1 MSVFGDFQRVWV
13 QRFPESALPAA
24 WEEDVR
30 ANLTKHKQKVAI
42 LREEL
47 EKEEFYVEYLETLL
61 SDVEKHKAAS
71 QSNRTVPP
79 SGGDVNDLNDKTS
92 DSKQGSNS
100 NSLSK
105 KSESSLNSNKTDE
118 STPAETAENEEVQ
131 LRKTPVRLTER
142 SSVNQCINELSSN
155 LAAEAA
161 RRRCNSEIVQRSDIK
176 QENNVGVDQTS
187 PNQAKNRPTSQ
198 TGDFVTV
205 IEVNGLKLAESAAKK
220 AEESQQSSESSP
232 VDPVAVAKKKVPP
245 KPPPKVFSKRGA
257 SLPESGLAEDSP
269 PSSLGRR
276 IRNAESRESIAS
288 RASTP
293 SISEIVKSYESIN
306 SLSSERKRSG
316 GAATPRSIDEEAIS
330 TTPDLGEGTD
340 GEKSAPISLESIP
353 ATVPGSEDEPYYDQ
367 VPVDVNDGEYVYI
380 QAGGTGSS
388 ADETGSGGAPP
399 VPSAPV
405 APSAP
410 TAPRAPDSPLCVPTA
425 PNYVNIHYFIQ
436 EGGGD
441 TETSDTVSDLAD
453 SSDTPLLLRT
463 ISSDTE
469 ASATPPSLRK
479 LQHQE
484 SNKNAEAERLTMHH
498 CIIKSIIESETVYV
512 ECLYVMEKYMNAIKA
527 TLSTSQ
533 PVITEEEFNTIF
545 YKISELHDLH
555 KNFLDGL
562 NAAIA
567 TWEEPLSVGIHFKK
581 MAENI
586 NIYGAFLHNYGRAT
600 DAVRRR
606 CATSQS
612 FAHLT
617 KQISCHGQPMSLDDL
632 LHKPVARVQKNALVL
647 HDLIKYTPASHP
659 DHAMLTEA
667 LTMTQHFLDEFNII
681 QTKSMF
687 PNADRAQRR
696 LVKNSFIVELS
707 DGHRKL
713 RHLFLFNDVIACA
726 KYKAAGRDKFTFELK
741 WFIPLPD
748 IVVVEDDTVGANAA
762 DTRETSPANIVAL
775 KSQASTVRDQILAE
789 ERASVDDKKIR
800 LGGRG
805 AAEKQRKKLAEL
817 EAQLVLASPNLVFR
831 VGARAPGNAGSL
843 QRQHIFFLS
852 SEYER
857 TQWIDSIHALQSSSA
872 PPAGSSAISM
882 LELQAWVTACRSYL
896 QTDMGSYLLRSGRD
910 DSLLLGDLQLH
921 IGGMTAPL
929 DTAADYYI
937 VVEVDSY
944 GHYFRKVKSKLVCR
958 SAQPR
963 WNESFTLDLEGSQNL
978 RLLLYEDAARP
989 VLRGKCTIKLSREW
1003 VTESAAGG
1011 GVSRTVC
1018 VGGGSLTLRLRVL
1031 PPERSARRVPSA
1043 KPGALFGAKIT
1054 HVAKREKRDIPFIIS
1069 ACVREVERRGI
1080 HEVGVYRVSGSAS
1093 DLNRLKK
1100 SFETNAYEAEQ
1111 LLKEVDIHSVTG
1123 VLKLYL
1129 RELPEAL
1136 FTDALYPE
1144 LLKAWGST
1152 QGAGTS
1158 IDSGPAHTR
1167 RHALLKC
1174 YAQLPDLN
1182 KNCIDFLLNH
1192 FVKVN
1197 QHEGENKM
1205 SLHNLATVFGP
1216 TLLRPSSTGPASK
1229 QRPDSRDST
1238 LAASTVD
1245 AMAQAG
1251 ILYCLL
1257 QQRQLA
1263 AQLSSHH
1270 RAPTSLLD

>member
-30 ANLTKHKQKVAI
+30 ANLAKHKQKVAI

-61 SDVEKHKAAS
+61 SDVEKHKTSQGSRAA
-71 QSNRTVPP
+71 PP
-79 SGGDVNDLNDKTS
+79 SGTDTNDDKTS
-92 DSKQGSNS
+92 DSKQDSNTD
-100 NSLSK
+100 LT
-105 KSESSLNSNKTDE
+105 KSEISLKSDDSVE
-118 STPAETAENEEVQ
+118 APECEEVL
-131 LRKTPVRLTER
+131 LRNKPVNFAER

-155 LAAEAA
+155 LAAEA
-161 RRRCNSEIVQRSDIK
+161 RRRCNSEIVKRLEPDI
-176 QENNVGVDQTS
+176 VDLEINDKTQDKTRPAS
-187 PNQAKNRPTSQ
+187 QA
-198 TGDFVTV
+198 GDFVTV
-205 IEVNGLKLAESAAKK
+205 IEVNGLKVAENAAKK
-220 AEESQQSSESSP
+220 LDESPPSSESSST
-232 VDPVAVAKKKVPP
+232 DATATGKKKVPP
-245 KPPPKVFSKRGA
+245 KPPPKVFNKRGV
-257 SLPESGLAEDSP
+257 SLPETGLVDDSP

-276 IRNAESRESIAS
+276 LRNAESRESIAS

-293 SISEIVKSYESIN
+293 SISERVKSYESIN

-316 GAATPRSIDEEAIS
+316 GAATPRSIDEEG
-330 TTPDLGEGTD
+330 TPD
-340 GEKSAPISLESIP
+340 APASLESLP
-353 ATVPGSEDEPYYDQ
+353 APDEHYYDQ
-367 VPVDVNDGEYVYI
+367 VPVDINDGEYVYI
-380 QAGGTGSS
+380 QAGMTLSGEGGEGGSS
-388 ADETGSGGAPP
+388 ASTLPLAATAPP
-399 VPSAPV
+399 
-405 APSAP
+405 
-410 TAPRAPDSPLCVPTA
+410 APDSPLAAGA

-436 EGGGD
+436 QAGEG
-441 TETSDTVSDLAD
+441 TEASETSSELAD

-469 ASATPPSLRK
+469 ASATPPVLRK

-484 SNKNAEAERLTMHH
+484 SSISSNAEAERLTMHR
-498 CIIKSIIESETVYV
+498 CIVTSIIESENVYV

-533 PVITEEEFNTIF
+533 PVITEEEFGTIF

-555 KNFLDGL
+555 KNFLEGL
-562 NAAIA
+562 KNAVASY
-567 TWEEPLSVGIHFKK
+567 EEPLSVGIHFKK

-586 NIYGAFLHNYGRAT
+586 NVYGAFLHNYGRAT

-606 CATSQS
+606 CASSQR
-612 FAHLT
+612 FADLT
-617 KQISCHGQPMSLDDL
+617 RQIACRGQPMSLDDL

-667 LTMTQHFLDEFNII
+667 LNMTQHFLDEFNII

-726 KYKAAGRDKFTFELK
+726 KYKASGRDKFTFELK

-748 IVVVEDDTVGANAA
+748 IVVVEDEGSGGVTE
-762 DTRETSPANIVAL
+762 RETSPANIVAL
-775 KSQASTVRDQILAE
+775 KSQACTVRDQILAE
-789 ERASVDDKKIR
+789 ERASQDDKKIR

-817 EAQLVLASPNLVFR
+817 EGQLVLASPNLVFR
-831 VGARAPGNAGSL
+831 VGARAPGAAALS
-843 QRQHIFFLS
+843 RQHVFFLS

-857 TQWIDSIHALQSSSA
+857 TQWVDSIHALQASSA
-872 PPAGSSAISM
+872 PPAGSGTVSM
-882 LELQAWVTACRSYL
+882 LELQSWVTACRSYL

-944 GHYFRKVKSKLVCR
+944 GHYFRKAKSKLVCR

-963 WNESFTLDLEGSQNL
+963 WNESFTLELEGSQNL

-989 VLRGKCTIKLSREW
+989 VLRGKCTLKLSREW
-1003 VTESAAGG
+1003 VGES
-1011 GVSRTVC
+1011 VSRAVC
-1018 VGGGSLTLRLRVL
+1018 VGGGSLPLRVRLL
-1031 PPERSARRVPSA
+1031 PPERSARHVPSA

-1054 HVAKREKRDIPFIIS
+1054 HVAKREKRNIPFIIS

-1080 HEVGVYRVSGSAS
+1080 SEVGIYRVSGSAS

-1111 LLKEVDIHSVTG
+1111 LLKEVDVHSVTG
-1123 VLKLYL
+1123 ILKLYL

-1144 LLKAWGST
+1144 LLRAWGST
-1152 QGAGTS
+1152 QGAGAS
-1158 IDSGPAHTR
+1158 SDSGPAHTR

-1197 QHEGENKM
+1197 QHESENKM

-1216 TLLRPSSTGPASK
+1216 TLLRPSLAGGKLRAD
-1229 QRPDSRDST
+1229 Q
-1238 LAASTVD
+1238 LAAGTVD

-1251 ILYCLL
+1251 ILYTLL
-1257 QQRQLA
+1257 QQRHLA
-1263 AQLSSHH
+1263 QHLSAH
-1270 RAPTSLLD
+1270 RPHANPPPPLD

>member
-1 MSVFGDFQRVWV
+1 
-13 QRFPESALPAA
+13 
-24 WEEDVR
+24 
-30 ANLTKHKQKVAI
+30 
-42 LREEL
+42 
-47 EKEEFYVEYLETLL
+47 
-61 SDVEKHKAAS
+61 
-71 QSNRTVPP
+71 
-79 SGGDVNDLNDKTS
+79 
-92 DSKQGSNS
+92 
-100 NSLSK
+100 
-105 KSESSLNSNKTDE
+105 
-118 STPAETAENEEVQ
+118 
-131 LRKTPVRLTER
+131 
-142 SSVNQCINELSSN
+142 
-155 LAAEAA
+155 
-161 RRRCNSEIVQRSDIK
+161 
-176 QENNVGVDQTS
+176 
-187 PNQAKNRPTSQ
+187 
-198 TGDFVTV
+198 
-205 IEVNGLKLAESAAKK
+205 
-220 AEESQQSSESSP
+220 
-232 VDPVAVAKKKVPP
+232 
-245 KPPPKVFSKRGA
+245 
-257 SLPESGLAEDSP
+257 
-269 PSSLGRR
+269 
-276 IRNAESRESIAS
+276 
-288 RASTP
+288 
-293 SISEIVKSYESIN
+293 
-306 SLSSERKRSG
+306 
-316 GAATPRSIDEEAIS
+316 
-330 TTPDLGEGTD
+330 
-340 GEKSAPISLESIP
+340 
-353 ATVPGSEDEPYYDQ
+353 
-367 VPVDVNDGEYVYI
+367 
-380 QAGGTGSS
+380 
-388 ADETGSGGAPP
+388 
-399 VPSAPV
+399 
-405 APSAP
+405 
-410 TAPRAPDSPLCVPTA
+410 
-425 PNYVNIHYFIQ
+425 
-436 EGGGD
+436 
-441 TETSDTVSDLAD
+441 
-453 SSDTPLLLRT
+453 
-463 ISSDTE
+463 
-469 ASATPPSLRK
+469 
-479 LQHQE
+479 
-484 SNKNAEAERLTMHH
+484 MHR
-498 CIIKSIIESETVYV
+498 CIITSIIESETVYV

-545 YKISELHDLH
+545 YKISELHELH
-555 KNFLDGL
+555 KNFLEGL
-562 NAAIA
+562 KAAVA
-567 TWEEPLSVGIHFKK
+567 SWEEPLSVGIHFKK

-586 NIYGAFLHNYGRAT
+586 NVYGAFLHNYGRAT

-606 CATSQS
+606 CSTSQS

-667 LTMTQHFLDEFNII
+667 LNMTQHFLDEFNII

-726 KYKAAGRDKFTFELK
+726 KYKASGRDKFTFELK

-748 IVVVEDDTVGANAA
+748 IVVVEDESLGANANDA
-762 DTRETSPANIVAL
+762 RETSPANIVAL

-789 ERASVDDKKIR
+789 ERAAADDKKIR
-800 LGGRG
+800 IGGRG

-831 VGARAPGNAGSL
+831 VGARAPGAAAL
-843 QRQHIFFLS
+843 QRQH
-852 SEYER
+852 
-857 TQWIDSIHALQSSSA
+857 ASSA
-872 PPAGSSAISM
+872 PPAGSSSISM

-944 GHYFRKVKSKLVCR
+944 GHYFRKAKSKLVCR

-1003 VTESAAGG
+1003 VSESAGA

-1018 VGGGSLTLRLRVL
+1018 VGGGSLTLRLRLL

-1043 KPGALFGAKIT
+1043 KPGALFGNKIT
-1054 HVAKREKRDIPFIIS
+1054 HVAKREKRNIPFIIS

-1080 HEVGVYRVSGSAS
+1080 HEVGIYRVSGSAS

-1144 LLKAWGST
+1144 LLKAWGAT

-1158 IDSGPAHTR
+1158 VDSGPAHTR

-1197 QHEGENKM
+1197 QHESENKM

-1216 TLLRPSSTGPASK
+1216 TLLRPASAGPGSK
-1229 QRPDSRDST
+1229 LRTDL
-1238 LAASTVD
+1238 LAAGTVD

-1270 RAPTSLLD
+1270 RAPHSLLD

>member
-30 ANLTKHKQKVAI
+30 ANLAKHKQKVAI

-61 SDVEKHKAAS
+61 SDVEKHKAVA
-71 QSNRTVPP
+71 QGNRTAPP
-79 SGGDVNDLNDKTS
+79 SGGDVNDLDDKAS
-92 DSKQGSNS
+92 DSKQESNS
-100 NSLSK
+100 DSLK
-105 KSESSLNSNKTDE
+105 KSEVSLNSNKSED
-118 STPAETAENEEVQ
+118 STPETAECEPVQ
-131 LRKTPVRLTER
+131 LRNKPVRVTER
-142 SSVNQCINELSSN
+142 SSVNQCINELSN

-161 RRRCNSEIVQRSDIK
+161 RRRCNSEIVQRTDI
-176 QENNVGVDQTS
+176 
-187 PNQAKNRPTSQ
+187 NQDTN
-198 TGDFVTV
+198 
-205 IEVNGLKLAESAAKK
+205 AASKK
-220 AEESQQSSESSP
+220 SEESQQSSEGSP
-232 VDPVAVAKKKVPP
+232 VDPVAIAKKKVPP

-257 SLPESGLAEDSP
+257 SLPETGLAEDSP

-293 SISEIVKSYESIN
+293 SISERVKSYESIN

-316 GAATPRSIDEEAIS
+316 GAATPRSIDEEATS

-340 GEKSAPISLESIP
+340 ADKSAPISLESIP
-353 ATVPGSEDEPYYDQ
+353 AAVPGSEDEPYYDQ
-367 VPVDVNDGEYVYI
+367 VPVDINDGEYVYI

-388 ADETGSGGAPP
+388 TEDGSSGASTLPLGA
-399 VPSAPV
+399 SAPSGPT
-405 APSAP
+405 APAPP
-410 TAPRAPDSPLCVPTA
+410 TAPRAPDSPPCATA

-436 EGGGD
+436 KGGD
-441 TETSDTVSDLAD
+441 GTEANETVSDLAD

-469 ASATPPSLRK
+469 ASATPPALRK
-479 LQHQE
+479 LHTQE
-484 SNKNAEAERLTMHH
+484 SSSNNAEAERLTMHR
-498 CIIKSIIESETVYV
+498 CIITSIIESETVYV

-545 YKISELHDLH
+545 YKISELHELH
-555 KNFLDGL
+555 KNFLEGL
-562 NAAIA
+562 KAAVA
-567 TWEEPLSVGIHFKK
+567 SWEEPLSVGIHFKK

-606 CATSQS
+606 CSSSQS

-617 KQISCHGQPMSLDDL
+617 RQISCHGQPMSLDDL

-667 LTMTQHFLDEFNII
+667 LNMTQHFLDEFNII

-726 KYKAAGRDKFTFELK
+726 KYKVTTASGRDKFTFELK

-748 IVVVEDDTVGANAA
+748 IVVVEDESVGANANDA
-762 DTRETSPANIVAL
+762 RETSPANIVAL

-789 ERASVDDKKIR
+789 ERAAADDKKIR
-800 LGGRG
+800 IGGRG
-805 AAEKQRKKLAEL
+805 AAERQRKKLAEL
-817 EAQLVLASPNLVFR
+817 EAALVLASPNLTFR
-831 VGARAPGNAGSL
+831 VGARAPGSASAL

-857 TQWIDSIHALQSSSA
+857 TQWIDSIHALQASSA

-921 IGGMTAPL
+921 VGGMTAPL

-944 GHYFRKVKSKLVCR
+944 GHYFRKAKSKLVCR

-1003 VTESAAGG
+1003 VAESAGG
-1011 GVSRTVC
+1011 GVGRTVC
-1018 VGGGSLTLRLRVL
+1018 VGGGSLTLRLRLL
-1031 PPERSARRVPSA
+1031 PPERSARRVPAA
-1043 KPGALFGAKIT
+1043 KPGALFGNKIT
-1054 HVAKREKRDIPFIIS
+1054 HVAKREKRNIPFIIS

-1080 HEVGVYRVSGSAS
+1080 HEVGIYRVSGSAS

-1144 LLKAWGST
+1144 LLKAWGAT

-1158 IDSGPAHTR
+1158 VDSGPAHTR

-1216 TLLRPSSTGPASK
+1216 TLLRPGSAGAGSK
-1229 QRPDSRDST
+1229 QRTDL
-1238 LAASTVD
+1238 LAAGTVD

-1270 RAPTSLLD
+1270 RAPHSLLD

>member
-30 ANLTKHKQKVAI
+30 ANLAKHKQKVAI

-61 SDVEKHKAAS
+61 SDVEKHKAAA
-71 QSNRTVPP
+71 QSNRAAPP
-79 SGGDVNDLNDKTS
+79 SGTDTHDDKTS
-92 DSKQGSNS
+92 DSKQESNTD
-100 NSLSK
+100 SLSK
-105 KSESSLNSNKTDE
+105 KSEISLTSSN
-118 STPAETAENEEVQ
+118 NEELTNEPLETEEVH
-131 LRKTPVRLTER
+131 LRPKPVHIGER
-142 SSVNQCINELSSN
+142 SSVNQCITELSTN
-155 LAAEAA
+155 LAVEA
-161 RRRCNSEIVQRSDIK
+161 RRRCNSEVVQRTEP
-176 QENNVGVDQTS
+176 ENDSNAVEQKS
-187 PNQAKNRPTSQ
+187 PTNAKNRPMSQ

-205 IEVNGLKLAESAAKK
+205 IEVNGLKVAENASKKTENSPQSPESATAD
-220 AEESQQSSESSP
+220 ST
-232 VDPVAVAKKKVPP
+232 VAAKKKVPP

-257 SLPESGLAEDSP
+257 SLPESGLPEDSP

-276 IRNAESRESIAS
+276 LRNAESRESIAS

-293 SISEIVKSYESIN
+293 SISERVKSYESIN

-316 GAATPRSIDEEAIS
+316 GAATPRSIDEEITS
-330 TTPDLGEGTD
+330 TTPDLPEGND
-340 GEKSAPISLESIP
+340 ADKSAPVSLESIP
-353 ATVPGSEDEPYYDQ
+353 AAVPTNEDEPYYDQ
-367 VPVDVNDGEYVYI
+367 VPVDINDGEYVYI

-388 ADETGSGGAPP
+388 EDASSGTSTLPLSAGAGPTA
-399 VPSAPV
+399 PS

-410 TAPRAPDSPLCVPTA
+410 TAPRAPDSPTSATA

-436 EGGGD
+436 QAGEGVEPGEAGA
-441 TETSDTVSDLAD
+441 ELAD

-469 ASATPPSLRK
+469 ASATPPVLRK

-484 SNKNAEAERLTMHH
+484 SSTSSNAEAERLTMHR
-498 CIIKSIIESETVYV
+498 CIVTSIIESETVYV

-545 YKISELHDLH
+545 YKISELHELH
-555 KNFLDGL
+555 KNFLEGL
-562 NAAIA
+562 KAAVSS
-567 TWEEPLSVGIHFKK
+567 WEEPLSVGIHFKK

-586 NIYGAFLHNYGRAT
+586 NVYGAFLHNYGRAT

-606 CATSQS
+606 CGTSPR
-612 FAHLT
+612 FADLT
-617 KQISCHGQPMSLDDL
+617 RQIACRGQPMSLDDL

-659 DHAMLTEA
+659 DHAMLTDA
-667 LTMTQHFLDEFNII
+667 LNMTQHFLDEFNII
-681 QTKSMF
+681 QTKSLF

-726 KYKAAGRDKFTFELK
+726 KYKASGRDKFTFELK
-741 WFIPLPD
+741 WFIPLPE
-748 IVVVEDDTVGANAA
+748 IVVVEEESAVAGAAA
-762 DTRETSPANIVAL
+762 EARETSPANIVAL

-789 ERASVDDKKIR
+789 ERAAHDDKKIR
-800 LGGRG
+800 IGGRG
-805 AAEKQRKKLAEL
+805 AAEKQRKKLTEL
-817 EAQLVLASPNLVFR
+817 EGQLVLASPNLVFR
-831 VGARAPGNAGSL
+831 VGAKPPGAAAL

-857 TQWIDSIHALQSSSA
+857 TQWIDSIHALQASSA
-872 PPAGSSAISM
+872 PPGGSNAISM

-929 DTAADYYI
+929 DTAADYYV

-944 GHYFRKVKSKLVCR
+944 GHYFRKAKSKLVCR

-963 WNESFTLDLEGSQNL
+963 WNETFTLDLEGSQNL

-989 VLRGKCTIKLSREW
+989 VLRGKCTLKLSKEW
-1003 VTESAAGG
+1003 VAESASG

-1018 VGGGSLTLRLRVL
+1018 LGGGSLPLRLRLL
-1031 PPERSARRVPSA
+1031 PPERSSRRVPSA

-1054 HVAKREKRDIPFIIS
+1054 HVAKREKRNIPFIIS

-1144 LLKAWGST
+1144 LLRAWGSA
-1152 QGAGTS
+1152 QGVGTS
-1158 IDSGPAHTR
+1158 VDSGPAHTR

-1216 TLLRPSSTGPASK
+1216 TLLRPSGAGAGAK
-1229 QRPDSRDST
+1229 QRTDL
-1238 LAASTVD
+1238 LAAGTVD

-1263 AQLSSHH
+1263 AQLSSHSHH
-1270 RAPTSLLD
+1270 RAPAPALLE

>member
-30 ANLTKHKQKVAI
+30 ANLAKHKQKVAI

-61 SDVEKHKAAS
+61 SDVEKHKAAAQGS
-71 QSNRTVPP
+71 RTAPP
-79 SGGDVNDLNDKTS
+79 SGGDVNDLDDKPP
-92 DSKQGSNS
+92 DSKQGSTTDLLLKKS
-100 NSLSK
+100 DISLSSN
-105 KSESSLNSNKTDE
+105 KSED
-118 STPAETAENEEVQ
+118 STPETPECEPVQ
-131 LRKTPVRLTER
+131 LRNKPARITER
-142 SSVNQCINELSSN
+142 SSVNQCINELSN

-161 RRRCNSEIVQRSDIK
+161 RRRCNSEIVQRTDIN
-176 QENNVGVDQTS
+176 QDTNAVEQTS

-205 IEVNGLKLAESAAKK
+205 IEVNGLKLAESASKK
-220 AEESQQSSESSP
+220 SEESQQSSEGSP
-232 VDPVAVAKKKVPP
+232 VDPVAIAKKKVPP

-257 SLPESGLAEDSP
+257 SLPETGLAEDSP

-276 IRNAESRESIAS
+276 IRNAESRESITS

-293 SISEIVKSYESIN
+293 SISERVKSYESIN

-316 GAATPRSIDEEAIS
+316 GAATPRSIDEEATS
-330 TTPDLGEGTD
+330 TTPDLGDATD
-340 GEKSAPISLESIP
+340 ADKSAPISLESIP
-353 ATVPGSEDEPYYDQ
+353 AAVPGSEDEPYYDQ
-367 VPVDVNDGEYVYI
+367 VPVDINDGEYVYI

-388 ADETGSGGAPP
+388 TEDGSSGTSTLPLVGSSAGGA
-399 VPSAPV
+399 

-410 TAPRAPDSPLCVPTA
+410 TAPRAPDSPPCATA
-425 PNYVNIHYFIQ
+425 PNYVNIHYFLQ
-436 EGGGD
+436 KGGD
-441 TETSDTVSDLAD
+441 GTEPSDTPSELAD

-469 ASATPPSLRK
+469 ASATPPALRK
-479 LQHQE
+479 LHTQE
-484 SNKNAEAERLTMHH
+484 SSGNNAEAERLTMHR
-498 CIIKSIIESETVYV
+498 CIITSIIESETVYV

-545 YKISELHDLH
+545 YKISELHELH
-555 KNFLDGL
+555 KNFLEGL
-562 NAAIA
+562 KAAVA
-567 TWEEPLSVGIHFKK
+567 SWEEPLSVGIHFKK

-606 CATSQS
+606 CSTSQS

-667 LTMTQHFLDEFNII
+667 LNMTQHFLDEFNII

-726 KYKAAGRDKFTFELK
+726 KYKASGRDKFTFELK

-748 IVVVEDDTVGANAA
+748 IVVVEDESLGANANDA
-762 DTRETSPANIVAL
+762 RETSPANIVAL

-789 ERASVDDKKIR
+789 ERAAADDKKIR
-800 LGGRG
+800 IGGRG

-831 VGARAPGNAGSL
+831 VGARAPGAAAL
-843 QRQHIFFLS
+843 QRQHVFFLS

-857 TQWIDSIHALQSSSA
+857 TQWIDSIHALQASSA
-872 PPAGSSAISM
+872 PPAGSSSISM

-944 GHYFRKVKSKLVCR
+944 GHYFRKAKSKLVCR

-1003 VTESAAGG
+1003 VSESAGG
-1011 GVSRTVC
+1011 SVARTVC
-1018 VGGGSLTLRLRVL
+1018 VGGGSLTLRLRLL

-1043 KPGALFGAKIT
+1043 KPGALFGNKIT
-1054 HVAKREKRDIPFIIS
+1054 HVAKREKRNIPFIIS

-1080 HEVGVYRVSGSAS
+1080 HEVGIYRVSGSAS

-1144 LLKAWGST
+1144 LLKAWGAT

-1158 IDSGPAHTR
+1158 VDSGPAHTR

-1197 QHEGENKM
+1197 QHESENKM

-1216 TLLRPSSTGPASK
+1216 TLLRPAAAGAGSK
-1229 QRPDSRDST
+1229 LRTDL
-1238 LAASTVD
+1238 LAAGTVD

-1270 RAPTSLLD
+1270 RAPHSALD

>member
-30 ANLTKHKQKVAI
+30 ANLAKHKQKVAV

-71 QSNRTVPP
+71 QSNKTTPP
-79 SGGDVNDLNDKTS
+79 SGADVNDDDKPS
-92 DSKQGSNS
+92 DSKQGSNT

-105 KSESSLNSNKTDE
+105 KSEASLSSTNEDAT
-118 STPAETAENEEVQ
+118 TETAECEEVL
-131 LRKTPVRLTER
+131 LRTKPVHLGER

-155 LAAEAA
+155 LAAEA
-161 RRRCNSEIVQRSDIK
+161 RRRCNSEIVQRT
-176 QENNVGVDQTS
+176 ENRQDSN
-187 PNQAKNRPTSQ
+187 
-198 TGDFVTV
+198 
-205 IEVNGLKLAESAAKK
+205 AENASKK
-220 AEESQQSSESSP
+220 AEESPQSESSP
-232 VDPVAVAKKKVPP
+232 VDPVGAAKKKVPP
-245 KPPPKVFSKRGA
+245 KPPPKVFNKRGV
-257 SLPESGLAEDSP
+257 SLPETGLVDDSP

-293 SISEIVKSYESIN
+293 SISERVKSYESIN

-316 GAATPRSIDEEAIS
+316 GAATPRSIDEEVTS
-330 TTPDLGEGTD
+330 TTPDIPEGTD
-340 GEKSAPISLESIP
+340 ADKSAPISLESIP
-353 ATVPGSEDEPYYDQ
+353 AAVHISEDEPYYDQ
-367 VPVDVNDGEYVYI
+367 VPVDINDGEYVYI
-380 QAGGTGSS
+380 QAGGTGCTGSS
-388 ADETGSGGAPP
+388 AEEGSSGASTLALPAALGAHAA
-399 VPSAPV
+399 PSAPA
-405 APSAP
+405 APAAP
-410 TAPRAPDSPLCVPTA
+410 TAPRAPDSPPCAVA

-436 EGGGD
+436 QGGEG
-441 TETSDTVSDLAD
+441 TEPSESGTELGD

-463 ISSDTE
+463 ISSDTDT
-469 ASATPPSLRK
+469 SATPPTIRK
-479 LQHQE
+479 LQTQE
-484 SNKNAEAERLTMHH
+484 PNSSNNAEAERLMMHR
-498 CIIKSIIESETVYV
+498 CIITSIIESETVYV

-533 PVITEEEFNTIF
+533 PVITEEEFSTIF
-545 YKISELHDLH
+545 YKISELHELH
-555 KNFLDGL
+555 KNFLEGL
-562 NAAIA
+562 KNAVAS
-567 TWEEPLSVGIHFKK
+567 WEEPLSVGIHFKK

-606 CATSQS
+606 CGTSQS

-617 KQISCHGQPMSLDDL
+617 RQISCHGQPMSLDDL

-659 DHAMLTEA
+659 DHAMLTDA
-667 LTMTQHFLDEFNII
+667 LNMTQHFLDEFNII

-726 KYKAAGRDKFTFELK
+726 KYKASGRDKFTFELK

-748 IVVVEDDTVGANAA
+748 IVVVEEDSAGAGAA
-762 DTRETSPANIVAL
+762 DARETSPANIVAL

-789 ERASVDDKKIR
+789 ERAASDDKKKL

-817 EAQLVLASPNLVFR
+817 EGQLVLASPNLMFR
-831 VGARAPGNAGSL
+831 VGARAPGGSTAL

-857 TQWIDSIHALQSSSA
+857 TQWIDSIHALQASSA
-872 PPAGSSAISM
+872 PPAGSNTISM

-944 GHYFRKVKSKLVCR
+944 GHYFRKAKSKLVCR

-989 VLRGKCTIKLSREW
+989 VLRGKCAIKLSREW
-1003 VTESAAGG
+1003 VSESASG
-1011 GVSRTVC
+1011 GVGRTVLL
-1018 VGGGSLTLRLRVL
+1018 GGGSLPLRLRLL
-1031 PPERSARRVPSA
+1031 PPERSARRVPNA
-1043 KPGALFGAKIT
+1043 KPGVLFGAKIT
-1054 HVAKREKRDIPFIIS
+1054 HVAKREKRNIPFIIS

-1080 HEVGVYRVSGSAS
+1080 HEVGIYRVSGSAS

-1144 LLKAWGST
+1144 LLRAWGST

-1158 IDSGPAHTR
+1158 VDSGPAHTR

-1216 TLLRPSSTGPASK
+1216 TLLRPASAGASSK
-1229 QRPDSRDST
+1229 QRTDL
-1238 LAASTVD
+1238 LAAGTVD

-1270 RAPTSLLD
+1270 RAPAL

>member
-30 ANLTKHKQKVAI
+30 ANLAKHKQKVAI

-61 SDVEKHKAAS
+61 SDVEKHKATS
-71 QSNRTVPP
+71 QGSRGAPP
-79 SGGDVNDLNDKTS
+79 LGADVSEPDDNAT
-92 DSKQGSNS
+92 DSKQVPNTD
-100 NSLSK
+100 SLSK
-105 KSESSLNSNKTDE
+105 KSVASVTSSKSDDSSPE
-118 STPAETAENEEVQ
+118 GGDCEEVQ
-131 LRKTPVRLTER
+131 LRSKPSKPVLAER

-155 LAAEAA
+155 LVAEAA
-161 RRRCNSEIVQRSDIK
+161 RRRCNSEVVQRT
-176 QENNVGVDQTS
+176 ENIQDTNVAVEQTS
-187 PNQAKNRPTSQ
+187 PTQAKNRPASQ

-205 IEVNGLKLAESAAKK
+205 IEVNGLKAAENASKK
-220 AEESQQSSESSP
+220 VQESSPSSDGSP
-232 VDPVAVAKKKVPP
+232 VDPTAAAKKKVPP
-245 KPPPKVFSKRGA
+245 KPPPKMFSKRGA
-257 SLPESGLAEDSP
+257 SLPESGVPEDSP

-276 IRNAESRESIAS
+276 LRGAESRESIGS

-293 SISEIVKSYESIN
+293 SISERVKSYESIN

-316 GAATPRSIDEEAIS
+316 GAATPLSIDEEVTS
-330 TTPDLGEGTD
+330 TTPDAPEAPEAPEAD
-340 GEKSAPISLESIP
+340 KSAPASLESIP
-353 ATVPGSEDEPYYDQ
+353 AGAAEDEPYYDQ
-367 VPVDVNDGEYVYI
+367 VPVDINDGEYVYI

-388 ADETGSGGAPP
+388 ADDASSGASTLALAAPAQP
-399 VPSAPV
+399 A
-405 APSAP
+405 A
-410 TAPRAPDSPLCVPTA
+410 TAPRAPDSPPLAAA

-436 EGGGD
+436 QAGEGV
-441 TETSDTVSDLAD
+441 EPNEANPELAD
-453 SSDTPLLLRT
+453 SSDTPLFLRT

-469 ASATPPSLRK
+469 ASATPPALRK

-484 SNKNAEAERLTMHH
+484 SNNSSNAEAERLTMHR
-498 CIIKSIIESETVYV
+498 CIVTSIIESETVYV

-545 YKISELHDLH
+545 YKISELHELH
-555 KNFLDGL
+555 KNFLEGL
-562 NAAIA
+562 KAAVA
-567 TWEEPLSVGIHFKK
+567 SWEEPLSVGSHFKK

-586 NIYGAFLHNYGRAT
+586 NVYGAFLHNYGRAT

-606 CATSQS
+606 CGSS
-612 FAHLT
+612 PRFADLT
-617 KQISCHGQPMSLDDL
+617 RQIACRGQPVSLDDL

-659 DHAMLTEA
+659 DHAMLTDA
-667 LTMTQHFLDEFNII
+667 LNMTQHFLDEFNII

-726 KYKAAGRDKFTFELK
+726 KYKASGRDKFTFELK
-741 WFIPLPD
+741 WFIQLPD
-748 IVVVEDDTVGANAA
+748 IVVVDEEAGAAEA
-762 DTRETSPANIVAL
+762 RETSPANIVAL

-789 ERASVDDKKIR
+789 ERAAQDDKKLR

-805 AAEKQRKKLAEL
+805 TAEKQRKKLAEL
-817 EAQLVLASPNLVFR
+817 EGQLVLASPNLVLR
-831 VGARAPGNAGSL
+831 VGARAPHAAAL
-843 QRQHIFFLS
+843 QRHHVFFLS

-857 TQWIDSIHALQSSSA
+857 TQWIDSIHALQASSA
-872 PPAGSSAISM
+872 PPGGSLAVSM

-921 IGGMTAPL
+921 VTGMTAPL

-944 GHYFRKVKSKLVCR
+944 GHYFRKAKSKLVCR

-963 WNESFTLDLEGSQNL
+963 WNETFTLDLEGSQNL

-989 VLRGKCTIKLSREW
+989 VLRGKCTLKLSREW
-1003 VTESAAGG
+1003 AAEAGG
-1011 GVSRTVC
+1011 GGGATRTVAL
-1018 VGGGSLTLRLRVL
+1018 GGGALPLRLKLL
-1031 PPERSARRVPSA
+1031 PPERSARRVPQA

-1054 HVAKREKRDIPFIIS
+1054 HVAKREKRNIPFIIS

-1080 HEVGVYRVSGSAS
+1080 LEVGVYRVSGSAS
-1093 DLNRLKK
+1093 DLARLRK
-1100 SFETNAYEAEQ
+1100 SFETNPYEAEQ

-1144 LLKAWGST
+1144 LLRAWGAT
-1152 QGAGTS
+1152 QGVGTS
-1158 IDSGPAHTR
+1158 VESAPAHTR
-1167 RHALLKC
+1167 RVALLKC

-1197 QHEGENKM
+1197 QHEADNKM

-1216 TLLRPSSTGPASK
+1216 TLLRPGGAAAGAKART
-1229 QRPDSRDST
+1229 DL
-1238 LAASTVD
+1238 LAAGTVD

-1270 RAPTSLLD
+1270 RPRD

>member
-30 ANLTKHKQKVAI
+30 ANLAKHKQKVAI

-61 SDVEKHKAAS
+61 SDVEKHKATS
-71 QSNRTVPP
+71 HGSRGTPP
-79 SGGDVNDLNDKTS
+79 SGAGGDDKTA
-92 DSKQGSNS
+92 DIKQESNTD
-100 NSLSK
+100 SLSK
-105 KSESSLNSNKTDE
+105 KSEVSLSSNKSDDSNE
-118 STPAETAENEEVQ
+118 VECEEVH
-131 LRKTPVRLTER
+131 LRSKPAHLAER

-155 LAAEAA
+155 LAVEAA
-161 RRRCNSEIVQRSDIK
+161 RRRCNSEVVQRTDIDADS
-176 QENNVGVDQTS
+176 NGVETS
-187 PNQAKNRPTSQ
+187 PNQAKNRPMSQ
-198 TGDFVTV
+198 AGDFVTV
-205 IEVNGLKLAESAAKK
+205 IEVNGLKLAENASKK
-220 AEESQQSSESSP
+220 SEESPQSSESSSI
-232 VDPVAVAKKKVPP
+232 DPTTAAKKKVPP
-245 KPPPKVFSKRGA
+245 KPPPKVFNKRGA
-257 SLPESGLAEDSP
+257 SLPESGFPEDSP
-269 PSSLGRR
+269 PSSLGRK
-276 IRNAESRESIAS
+276 IRSADSRESIAS

-293 SISEIVKSYESIN
+293 SISERVKSYESIN

-316 GAATPRSIDEEAIS
+316 GAATPRSIDEEVTS
-330 TTPDLGEGTD
+330 TTPDLVEGTD
-340 GEKSAPISLESIP
+340 DKSAPISLESIP
-353 ATVPGSEDEPYYDQ
+353 AAVPTSEDEPYYDQ
-367 VPVDVNDGEYVYI
+367 VPVDINDGEYVYI
-380 QAGGTGSS
+380 QAGGAGSS
-388 ADETGSGGAPP
+388 AEDASSGTSTLPLSGC
-399 VPSAPV
+399 

-410 TAPRAPDSPLCVPTA
+410 AAPDSPPAPTA

-436 EGGGD
+436 QGGEGAEAS
-441 TETSDTVSDLAD
+441 ETSSEAAD
-453 SSDTPLLLRT
+453 GDTPLLLRT

-469 ASATPPSLRK
+469 AATPPVLRK

-484 SNKNAEAERLTMHH
+484 STNSNNAEAERLTMHR
-498 CIIKSIIESETVYV
+498 CIVTSIIESENVYV

-533 PVITEEEFNTIF
+533 PVITEEEFGTIF
-545 YKISELHDLH
+545 YKISELHELH
-555 KNFLDGL
+555 KNFLEGL
-562 NAAIA
+562 KAAVA
-567 TWEEPLSVGIHFKK
+567 SWEEPLSVGIHFKK

-586 NIYGAFLHNYGRAT
+586 NVYGAFLHNYGRAT

-606 CATSQS
+606 CGSSQR
-612 FAHLT
+612 FADLT
-617 KQISCHGQPMSLDDL
+617 RQIACRGQPMSLDDL

-659 DHAMLTEA
+659 DHTMLTEA
-667 LTMTQHFLDEFNII
+667 LNMTQHFLDEFNII

-726 KYKAAGRDKFTFELK
+726 KYKVSDKNNASGRDKFTFELK

-748 IVVVEDDTVGANAA
+748 IVVVEEDTGSE
-762 DTRETSPANIVAL
+762 RETSPANIVAL
-775 KSQASTVRDQILAE
+775 KSQACTVRDLILAE
-789 ERASVDDKKIR
+789 ERAAQDDKKIR

-805 AAEKQRKKLAEL
+805 AAEKQRKKLSEL
-817 EAQLVLASPNLVFR
+817 EGQLVLASPNLVFR
-831 VGARAPGNAGSL
+831 LGARAAPGAPL
-843 QRQHIFFLS
+843 QRHHVFFLS

-857 TQWIDSIHALQSSSA
+857 TQWVDSIHALQASSA
-872 PPAGSSAISM
+872 PPAGTSTVSM

-944 GHYFRKVKSKLVCR
+944 GHYFRKAKSKLVCR

-989 VLRGKCTIKLSREW
+989 VLRGKCTLKLSKEW
-1003 VTESAAGG
+1003 VSAGAAG

-1018 VGGGSLTLRLRVL
+1018 VGGGSLPLRLRLL
-1031 PPERSARRVPSA
+1031 PPERSARRVPQA

-1054 HVAKREKRDIPFIIS
+1054 HVAKREKRNIPFIIS

-1152 QGAGTS
+1152 QGVGTS
-1158 IDSGPAHTR
+1158 VDSGPAHTR

-1197 QHEGENKM
+1197 QHESENKM

-1216 TLLRPSSTGPASK
+1216 TLLRPAAAAGGK
-1229 QRPDSRDST
+1229 QRADQ
-1238 LAASTVD
+1238 LAAGTVD

-1263 AQLSSHH
+1263 AQLASHH
-1270 RAPTSLLD
+1270 RAL

>member
-30 ANLTKHKQKVAI
+30 ANLAKHKQKVAI

-61 SDVEKHKAAS
+61 SDVEKHKAAA
-71 QSNRTVPP
+71 QGNRTAPP
-79 SGGDVNDLNDKTS
+79 SGGDVNDLDDKPP
-92 DSKQGSNS
+92 DSKQGSTTDLLLKKS
-100 NSLSK
+100 DISLSSN
-105 KSESSLNSNKTDE
+105 KSED
-118 STPAETAENEEVQ
+118 STPETAECEPVQ
-131 LRKTPVRLTER
+131 LRNKPARITER
-142 SSVNQCINELSSN
+142 SSVNQCINELSN

-161 RRRCNSEIVQRSDIK
+161 RRRCNSEIVQRTDIN
-176 QENNVGVDQTS
+176 QDTNVAVEQTS

-205 IEVNGLKLAESAAKK
+205 IEVNGLKLAESASKK
-220 AEESQQSSESSP
+220 SEESQQSSEGSP
-232 VDPVAVAKKKVPP
+232 VDPVAIAKKKVPP

-257 SLPESGLAEDSP
+257 SLPETGLAEDSP

-276 IRNAESRESIAS
+276 IRNAESRESITS

-293 SISEIVKSYESIN
+293 SISERVKSYESIN

-316 GAATPRSIDEEAIS
+316 GAATPRSIDEEATS
-330 TTPDLGEGTD
+330 TTPDLGEATD
-340 GEKSAPISLESIP
+340 ADKSAPISLESIP
-353 ATVPGSEDEPYYDQ
+353 AAVPGSEDEPYYDQ
-367 VPVDVNDGEYVYI
+367 VPVDINDGEYVYI

-388 ADETGSGGAPP
+388 TEDGSSGTSTLPLVGNSAGSAAGGA
-399 VPSAPV
+399 

-410 TAPRAPDSPLCVPTA
+410 TAPRALDSPPCATA
-425 PNYVNIHYFIQ
+425 PNYVNIHYFLQ
-436 EGGGD
+436 KGGD
-441 TETSDTVSDLAD
+441 GTEPSDTASELAD

-469 ASATPPSLRK
+469 ASATPPALRK
-479 LQHQE
+479 LHTQE
-484 SNKNAEAERLTMHH
+484 SSGNNAEAERLTMHR
-498 CIIKSIIESETVYV
+498 CIITSIIESETVYV

-545 YKISELHDLH
+545 YKISELHELH
-555 KNFLDGL
+555 KNFLEGL
-562 NAAIA
+562 KAAVA
-567 TWEEPLSVGIHFKK
+567 SWEEPLSVGIHFKK

-586 NIYGAFLHNYGRAT
+586 NVYGAFLHNYGRAT

-606 CATSQS
+606 CSTSQS

-667 LTMTQHFLDEFNII
+667 LNMTQHFLDEFNII

-726 KYKAAGRDKFTFELK
+726 KYKASGRDKFTFELK

-748 IVVVEDDTVGANAA
+748 IVVVEDESLGANANDA
-762 DTRETSPANIVAL
+762 RETSPANIVAL

-789 ERASVDDKKIR
+789 ERAAADDKKIR
-800 LGGRG
+800 IGGRG

-831 VGARAPGNAGSL
+831 VGARAPGAAAL
-843 QRQHIFFLS
+843 QRQHVFFLS

-857 TQWIDSIHALQSSSA
+857 TQWIDSIHALQASSA
-872 PPAGSSAISM
+872 PPAGSSSISM

-944 GHYFRKVKSKLVCR
+944 GHYFRKAKSKLVCR

-1003 VTESAAGG
+1003 VSESAGA

-1018 VGGGSLTLRLRVL
+1018 VGGGSLTLRLRLL

-1043 KPGALFGAKIT
+1043 KPGALFGNKIT
-1054 HVAKREKRDIPFIIS
+1054 HVAKREKRNIPFIIS

-1080 HEVGVYRVSGSAS
+1080 HEVGIYRVSGSAS

-1144 LLKAWGST
+1144 LLKAWGAT

-1158 IDSGPAHTR
+1158 VDSGPAHTR

-1197 QHEGENKM
+1197 QHESENKM

-1216 TLLRPSSTGPASK
+1216 TLLRPASAGPGSK
-1229 QRPDSRDST
+1229 LRTDL
-1238 LAASTVD
+1238 LAAGTVD

-1270 RAPTSLLD
+1270 RAPHSLLD